1 MEVDESIRSYIG
13 SRHHLVGVKFLKQET
28 SEGEPFT
35 RPKKPIMFCQAVK
48 KAAEGES
55 FLMYLEDEACPSAMV
70 ALGFEE
76 PVYVDVQPRISPA
89 DIKAVKIGPYE
100 KLEDPDVGLFIIN
113 PRQAMELSSIL
124 KGIQSKFGGAIA
136 VCGEAAAYPYTEKSP
151 NISFLCSGARV
162 SADYKD
168 NEVILGAPPETIK
181 DLAKKIE
188 VLSKTCGALC
198 GCKTSDIPP
207 RIIRSFQKI
216 GFEKS
221 TDYFFGKLDGKKIRI
236 YLNKDFN
243 GKVSYLTIHLPVKG
257 EARATG
263 PFTRSERG
271 KWTDL
276 SVTFNVKDIGVELN
290 TGKGLKEFIEQ
301 VVEKVRL

>member
-1 MEVDESIRSYIG
+1 MEMDKSIRSFIG
-13 SRHHLVGVKFLKQET
+13 SKHHLVGVKFLKE
-28 SEGEPFT
+28 EIAEEEPFK
-35 RPKKPIMFCQAVK
+35 RPKKPVMFCQAVK
-48 KAAEGES
+48 KAAEGEG
-55 FLMYLEDEACPSAMV
+55 FLMFLEDEACPSAMV

-89 DIKAVKIGPYE
+89 EVKAVEIGPYE
-100 KLEDPDVGLFIIN
+100 QMDDPDVGLLILN

-124 KGIQSKFGGAIA
+124 KGINSHFSGNIA
-136 VCGEAAAYPYTEKSP
+136 VCGEATAVPYMEKTP
-151 NISFLCSGARV
+151 NISFLCNGARI
-162 SADYKD
+162 SADFKD
-168 NEVILGAPPETIK
+168 SEVILGAPPLTIK
-181 DLAKKIE
+181 ELADKIDA
-188 VLSKTCGALC
+188 LSKTCGALC

-221 TDYFFGKLDGKKIRI
+221 TDYFFGKIDGKRVRI

-243 GKVSYLTIHLPVKG
+243 GKLSYVTIHLPTKG
-257 EARATG
+257 EVKAKA
-263 PFTRSERG
+263 PFTKRERG

-276 SVTFNVKDIGVELN
+276 LATFNVGEIGVELN

-301 VVEKVRL
+301 VVEKV

>member
-1 MEVDESIRSYIG
+1 MEQSIRSHIG
-13 SRHHLVGVKFLKQET
+13 SKYHLVGVKFLKEAV
-28 SEGEPFT
+28 EGDEKFK

-48 KAAEGES
+48 EAATGEG
-55 FLMYLEDEACPSAMV
+55 FLMQLDDEACPSAMV

-89 DIKAVKIGPYE
+89 EIKAVKIGPYE
-100 KLEDPDVGLFIIN
+100 EVEDPDVGLLILS
-113 PRQAMELSSIL
+113 PRQAMELSAII
-124 KGIQSKFGGAIA
+124 KGIKSQFSGNIA
-136 VCGEAAAYPYTEKSP
+136 VCGEAAALPFMEKTA
-151 NISFLCSGARV
+151 NVSFLCNGARI
-162 SADYKD
+162 SADFKD
-168 NEVILGAPPETIK
+168 SEVILGAPPQTFRE
-181 DLAKKIE
+181 LAEKID

-207 RIIRSFQKI
+207 RIIRSFQKA

-221 TDYFFGKLDGKKIRI
+221 TDYFFGKVDGRSVRI

-243 GKVSYLTIHLPVKG
+243 GKLAYVTVHLPIKG
-257 EARATG
+257 KAKALS
-263 PFTRSERG
+263 PFTLSERG

-276 SVTFNVKDIGVELN
+276 SATFNVGEIGVELN

-301 VVEKVRL
+301 IVLKVKA